1 MEIIPGV
8 VISFS
13 MVVGL
18 MVKISM
24 VLILVLSLI
33 MIRQESLMDRVV
45 NLPVGKSLKY
55 IVWAFFGLTLLTT
68 VIVVLA

>member
-1 MEIIPGV
+1 MEIVPGV

-13 MVVGL
+13 MVVSL

-24 VLILVLSLI
+24 GLILVLSLI

-45 NLPVGKSLKY
+45 NLPVGRSLKMV
-55 IVWAFFGLTLLTT
+55 VWGFFGLVLLAT

>member
-8 VISFS
+8 IISLS
-13 MVVGL
+13 MIVSL

-24 VLILVLSLI
+24 VLILVLSLL
-33 MIRQESLMDRVV
+33 MIRQASLMDRVV
-45 NLPVGKSLKY
+45 NLPIGKSLKLV
-55 IVWAFFGLTLLTT
+55 VWAFFGLTLLVA